1 MRQDKCWCEEKK
13 KESFIHFL
21 LFLMSNEW
29 GQWWAHATA
38 ARLVHHTVTTCEIR
52 LKTLPLDLCGK
63 LAHAEQ
69 CSGDVRNKPTKK
81 KYKLHKTCGYKF
93 EGSNDMHSGYLLL
106 CANLWQC
113 GWLAMPCASAHRRTA
128 SMTYTSQTSI
138 RCNAVGCLLH
148 LCNACSPQLK

>member
-1 MRQDKCWCEEKK
+1 MWGEKK

-29 GQWWAHATA
+29 GQWWALATA

-81 KYKLHKTCGYKF
+81 EIQTAQNMWLQVWRIKRHAQWLF
-93 EGSNDMHSGYLLL
+93 ASMREPL
-106 CANLWQC
+106 AV
-113 GWLAMPCASAHRRTA
+113 WLACDAVRLR
-128 SMTYTSQTSI
+128 SQTHGIYDLHFSDI
-138 RCNAVGCLLH
+138 HPVQRCWMLATSLQCLQSSVEIKDIH
-148 LCNACSPQLK
+148 